1 MYMYFRQLIILHQRQ
16 KIYFYMTVLKNL
28 LKIYFLIPWN
38 ECLCIQASL
47 EPVNLYNIIQV
58 TLHQVCN
65 PHDNLVSQHTKCGRS
80 YQYMY
85 MYLHVGINVM
95 NQMNAFWPTS
105 NWMKKKSIF
114 MIHLLPQYWYDKIKM
129 ADLKFEKKLSVGVN
143 LYLGFEQQN
152 LHTLPLFSQLLLY
165 LKKRDHWSHRTLFL
179 QRSWMSK

>member
-1 MYMYFRQLIILHQRQ
+1 MSLLRCVSYQQVPCVQTLNVLCKEQFLPGFNLRWSRESQLLNSKTKCTVMYFRQLIILHQRQ

-85 MYLHVGINVM
+85 MYLGINVM

-105 NWMKKKSIF
+105 N
-114 MIHLLPQYWYDKIKM
+114 
-129 ADLKFEKKLSVGVN
+129 
-143 LYLGFEQQN
+143 
-152 LHTLPLFSQLLLY
+152 
-165 LKKRDHWSHRTLFL
+165 
-179 QRSWMSK
+179 

>member
-28 LKIYFLIPWN
+28 FKIYFLIPWN

-85 MYLHVGINVM
+85 MYLGINVM

-105 NWMKKKSIF
+105 NWMKKKIHIYDSSTSTVLVRQDKNGWSKIWKEIVCRSKFIPGFWTTEPPYSATFFSIAA
-114 MIHLLPQYWYDKIKM
+114 LLKEEGPLITQNSFPSKIL
-129 ADLKFEKKLSVGVN
+129 DV
-143 LYLGFEQQN
+143 
-152 LHTLPLFSQLLLY
+152 
-165 LKKRDHWSHRTLFL
+165 
-179 QRSWMSK
+179 